1 MRAFFAIAHL
11 TLRHALR
18 SHIFQ
23 LLLLVLLLAVVF
35 IPGTVGAGTASDFIR
50 VTLLYSLSGVSLILA
65 LSSLW
70 LGCYTM
76 THDVDSYQLHMIT
89 SKPVSRVTIW
99 LAKWV
104 GVNVINLLLLF
115 LASAVIFVI
124 IQYRFANSEFAPA
137 EKEKIRNEVL
147 VGRRSY
153 LASKPDY
160 EAQVRERTK
169 QMIARLQ
176 SQGVKLELTP
186 EVLDKMQK
194 AARLEVVSGDSE
206 LKAGKVRA
214 WVFENLPEKIEK
226 PVFFRYRPY
235 IDKVASEGQRVT
247 RVQVLAG
254 LPRAVNAGEQ
264 NQNIFNDDKSS
275 YNVFYNALSAIPEQV
290 QSGEFH
296 EKVLRPEW
304 NIVSPDNKIF
314 VAVFNGDPKG
324 GTQFYQPAD
333 GPKLLIEE
341 CGFFS
346 NYMRAVTVIA
356 IELLILSGLAC
367 AFGGCMSMPTA
378 IFVVVSYLLFGSFAV
393 FMTGLDY
400 LSGTADQVGVFISKL
415 ILTVVIPLQAF
426 EATGP
431 VAGGE
436 LIEWSRI
443 AYLGFHYFICRAV
456 PIFIFGIWM
465 YRKREL
471 GLIIRK

>member
-1 MRAFFAIAHL
+1 MRGFFAIAHL

-23 LLLLVLLLAVVF
+23 LLLLILMLAVVF

-50 VTLLYSLSGVSLILA
+50 VTLLYSLSAVSFVLA

-76 THDVDSYQLHMIT
+76 THDVDSYQLHMIA

-99 LAKWV
+99 IAKWV
-104 GVNVINLLLLF
+104 GVNVINLILLLA
-115 LASAVIFVI
+115 ASGVIFVI
-124 IQYRFANSEFAPA
+124 IQYRFSTSEFGTM

-153 LASKPDY
+153 PASKPDY
-160 EAQVRERTK
+160 ESQVRERTK

-176 SQGVKLELTP
+176 SQGVKLSLTP
-186 EVLDKMQK
+186 EVLEKMQK

-206 LKAGKVRA
+206 LKVGKVRD
-214 WVFENLPEKIEK
+214 WVFENLPKKIDK
-226 PVFFRYRPY
+226 PIFFRYRPY
-235 IDKVASEGQRVT
+235 IDKVASEGQRTT
-247 RVQVLAG
+247 RVQVLVGMPRVATAG
-254 LPRAVNAGEQ
+254 QQSV
-264 NQNIFNDDKSS
+264 FDKDKAA
-275 YNVFYNALSAIPEQV
+275 YDVIPVALSAAPEQV
-290 QSGEFH
+290 KSGEFH
-296 EKVLRPEW
+296 EKVLKPEW
-304 NIVSPDNKIF
+304 NIVAPDNKIF
-314 VAVFNGDPKG
+314 VSVFNGDHKG
-324 GTQFYQPAD
+324 GTQYYQPAD

-346 NYMRAVTVIA
+346 NYMRAVMVIA
-356 IELLILSGLAC
+356 IELLLLSGLAC

-400 LSGTADQVGVFISKL
+400 LSGTADHVGVFISKL

-443 AYLGFHYFICRAV
+443 FYLGFHYFICRAV

>member
-1 MRAFFAIAHL
+1 MRGSFAIAHL

-50 VTLLYSLSGVSLILA
+50 VTLLYSLSAVSLILA

-89 SKPVSRVTIW
+89 SKPVSRITIW

-104 GVNVINLLLLF
+104 GVNVINMLLLL
-115 LASAVIFVI
+115 LASGVIFVI

-137 EKEKIRNEVL
+137 EKEKIRSEVL
-147 VGRRSY
+147 VGRRMY
-153 LASKPDY
+153 PASKPDY
-160 EAQVRERTK
+160 ASQVRERTK

-176 SQGVKLELTP
+176 SQGVKLNMTP
-186 EVLDKMQK
+186 EMLEKMQK
-194 AARLEVVSGDSE
+194 AAQLEVVSGDSE
-206 LKAGKVRA
+206 LKVGKTRS
-214 WVFENLPEKIEK
+214 WVFENLPEKIDK

-235 IDKVASEGQRVT
+235 VDKVASEGQRPT
-247 RVQVLAG
+247 RVQVLVG
-254 LPRAVNAGEQ
+254 LPRVVNAGEQ
-264 NQNIFNDDKSS
+264 KTVFEDSKSAYDIIPVALSS
-275 YNVFYNALSAIPEQV
+275 YPEQV
-290 QSGEFH
+290 KSGEFH
-296 EKVLRPEW
+296 EKVLKPEW
-304 NIVSPDNKIF
+304 KIVSPDNKIF
-314 VAVFNGDPKG
+314 VSVFNGDPKG
-324 GTQFYQPAD
+324 STQFYQPAD

-346 NYMRAVTVIA
+346 NYMRAVVVIA
-356 IELLILSGLAC
+356 LELLILSGLAC

-400 LSGTADQVGVFISKL
+400 LSGTADHVGVFISKL
-415 ILTVVIPLQAF
+415 ILIVVIPLQAF

-436 LIEWSRI
+436 LIEWSKI
-443 AYLGFHYFICRAV
+443 LYLGFHYFICRAV

>member
-1 MRAFFAIAHL
+1 MRAFFAIAGL

-50 VTLLYSLSGVSLILA
+50 VTLLYSLSAVSLILA

-99 LAKWV
+99 CAKWF
-104 GVNVINLLLLF
+104 GVNVINLILLLA
-115 LASAVIFVI
+115 ASGVIFAI
-124 IQYRFANSEFAPA
+124 IQYRFARSEFDPA

-147 VGRRSY
+147 VGRRVFR
-153 LASKPDY
+153 ATKPDY
-160 EAQVRERTK
+160 ASQVRERTK
-169 QMIARLQ
+169 QMITRLQ

-186 EVLDKMQK
+186 EVLEKMQK
-194 AARLEVVSGDSE
+194 AAQLEVVSGDSE

-214 WVFENLPEKIEK
+214 WVFENLPEKIDK
-226 PVFFRYRPY
+226 PIYFRYRPY
-235 IDKVASEGQRVT
+235 IDKVATEGQRVT

-254 LPRAVNAGEQ
+254 LPRVVGSNDQKTVFDNDKAGYDV
-264 NQNIFNDDKSS
+264 I
-275 YNVFYNALSAIPEQV
+275 YNALSAIPEQV
-290 QSGEFH
+290 KSGEFH

-304 NIVSPDNKIF
+304 NIVSPDNKVF
-314 VAVFNGDPKG
+314 VAVFNGDPQG

-333 GPKLLIEE
+333 GPKLLIQV
-341 CGFFS
+341 CGFFN
-346 NYMRAVTVIA
+346 NYMRAVAVIA
-356 IELLILSGLAC
+356 LELLILSGLAC

-426 EATGP
+426 EATSP

-436 LIEWSRI
+436 LIEWSRVG
-443 AYLGFHYFICRAV
+443 YLGLHYFIFRGI
-456 PIFIFGIWM
+456 PIFLFGIWM

>member
-1 MRAFFAIAHL
+1 MRGFFSIARL
-11 TLRHALR
+11 TLRHAVR

-50 VTLLYSLSGVSLILA
+50 VTLLYSLSAVSFILA

-104 GVNVINLLLLF
+104 GVNVINLILLLA
-115 LASAVIFVI
+115 ASGVIFLI
-124 IQYRFANSEFAPA
+124 IQYRFATSEFGTM

-147 VGRRSY
+147 VGRRMY
-153 LASKPDY
+153 PASKPDY
-160 EAQVRERTK
+160 ESQVRERTK

-176 SQGVKLELTP
+176 SQGVKLSLTP
-186 EVLDKMQK
+186 ETLDRMQK

-206 LKAGKVRA
+206 LKVGKTRN
-214 WVFENLPEKIEK
+214 WVFENLPANIDK
-226 PVFFRYRPY
+226 PIFFRYRPY
-235 IDKVASEGQRVT
+235 IDKVASEGQRTT
-247 RVQVLAG
+247 RVQVLVGVPRVATAG
-254 LPRAVNAGEQ
+254 Q
-264 NQNIFNDDKSS
+264 Q
-275 YNVFYNALSAIPEQV
+275 NVFENDKANYDVFPVALSAVPEQV
-290 QSGEFH
+290 KSGEFH

-304 NIVSPDNKIF
+304 KIVSPDNKIF
-314 VAVFNGDPKG
+314 VSVFNGDPKG

-356 IELLILSGLAC
+356 LELLILSGLAC

-400 LSGTADQVGVFISKL
+400 VSGTADHVGVFISKL

-443 AYLGFHYFICRAV
+443 FYLGFHYFVCRAV

-471 GLIIRK
+471 GLAVRK

>member
-1 MRAFFAIAHL
+1 MKRK
-11 TLRHALR
+11 TLLM
-18 SHIFQ
+18 
-23 LLLLVLLLAVVF
+23 LVLLLAVVF

-50 VTLLYSLSGVSLILA
+50 VTLLYSLSAVSLILA

-89 SKPVSRVTIW
+89 SKPIDRITIW

-104 GVNVINLLLLF
+104 GVNVINLLLL
-115 LASAVIFVI
+115 LLSSGVIFAI
-124 IQYRFANSEFAPA
+124 IQYRFNNSEFAPA

-147 VGRRSY
+147 VGRRMY
-153 LASKPDY
+153 PASKPDY
-160 EAQVRERTK
+160 AFQVRERTK

-176 SQGVKLELTP
+176 SQGVKLDLSP
-186 EVLDKMQK
+186 EGIERIQK
-194 AARLEVVSGDSE
+194 AAQLEVVSGDSE
-206 LKAGKVRA
+206 LKAGKTRG
-214 WVFENLPEKIEK
+214 WVFENLPEKIDK
-226 PVFFRYRPY
+226 PIFFRYRPY
-235 IDKVASEGQRVT
+235 VDKVASEGQRAT
-247 RVQVLAG
+247 RVQVLVG
-254 LPRAVNAGEQ
+254 MPRVINPGEQ
-264 NQNIFNDDKSS
+264 KNIFEDDKST
-275 YNVFYNALSAIPEQV
+275 YNIIPVALSAYPEQV
-290 QSGEFH
+290 KSGEFH
-296 EKVLRPEW
+296 EKVLKPEW
-304 NIVSPDNKIF
+304 NIVAPDNKIF
-314 VAVFNGDPKG
+314 VYAFNGDPKG
-324 GTQFYQPAD
+324 STQFYQPAD

-346 NYMRAVTVIA
+346 NYMRAVSVIA
-356 IELLILSGLAC
+356 LELLILSGLAC

-400 LSGTADQVGVFISKL
+400 VNGTADHVGVFISKL

-443 AYLGFHYFICRAV
+443 FYLGFHYFICRAV

-465 YRKREL
+465 YRNREL

>member
-1 MRAFFAIAHL
+1 MRAFFAITRL

-23 LLLLVLLLAVVF
+23 LLLLILVLAVVF

-89 SKPVSRVTIW
+89 SKPVSRITVW
-99 LAKWV
+99 LAKWF
-104 GVNVINLLLLF
+104 GVNVINMILLLV
-115 LASAVIFVI
+115 ASGIIFAI
-124 IQYRFANSEFAPA
+124 IQYRFARSEFAPA

-153 LASKPDY
+153 PASKPDY
-160 EAQVRERTK
+160 ASRVKERTK

-176 SQGVKLELTP
+176 SQGVKVELTP
-186 EVLDKMQK
+186 EVLEKMQK
-194 AARLEVVSGDSE
+194 AAQLEVVSGDAE
-206 LKAGKVRA
+206 LKIGKVRT
-214 WVFENLPEKIEK
+214 WQFENLPSKIDK

-247 RVQVLAG
+247 RVQVLVG
-254 LPRAVNAGEQ
+254 LPRTVNAGQQ
-264 NQNIFNDDKSS
+264 NVFNDGKAS
-275 YNVFYNALSAIPEQV
+275 YDVMYNALSAFPEQV
-290 QSGEFH
+290 KSGEFH

-304 NIVSPDNKIF
+304 KIVSPDNKIF
-314 VAVFNGDPKG
+314 VGVYNGDPKG

-346 NYMRAVTVIA
+346 NYMRAVVVIA
-356 IELLILSGLAC
+356 LELLILSGLAC

-400 LSGTADQVGVFISKL
+400 LSGTADHVGVFVSKL
-415 ILTVVIPLQAF
+415 VLTVVIPLQAF

-443 AYLGFHYFICRAV
+443 AYLGWHYFVCRAV